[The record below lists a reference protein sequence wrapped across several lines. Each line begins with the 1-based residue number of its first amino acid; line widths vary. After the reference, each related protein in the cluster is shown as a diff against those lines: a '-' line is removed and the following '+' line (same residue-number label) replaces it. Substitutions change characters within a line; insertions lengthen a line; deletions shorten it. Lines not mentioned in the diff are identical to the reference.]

1 MKQQIDHHKI
11 APKALKGMFELEK
24 YIAKSNLEPSLLELV
39 KLRASQINGCD
50 YCIAMHVRDA
60 RNSGESEQ
68 RLNWLRVWRE
78 TDLFNRREEAA
89 LAWIEALSFI
99 QNSDIPDA
107 VFEEVKNTF
116 SDQEIVALTTACN
129 AINSWN
135 RLAISFSKI
144 SGFHNPE
151 D

>member
-50 YCIAMHVRDA
+50 YCIAMHARDA

-99 QNSDIPDA
+99 QNNDIPDA
-107 VFEEVKNTF
+107 V
-116 SDQEIVALTTACN
+116 
-129 AINSWN
+129 
-135 RLAISFSKI
+135 
-144 SGFHNPE
+144 
-151 D
+151 